1 MQSIKNTILKED
13 LAKIF
18 ADFTEKEKLRDSTIF
33 ITGCAGFLGYYF
45 LCFFIYY
52 SGKLGIKKIIGVD
65 NFLVG
70 ENKWVEDLERK
81 SSGRFVFH
89 HFDVVT
95 NQLKDIPNV
104 KDANYIIHMAS
115 VASPVYYRKFPMET
129 LDANIVGLRKLLE
142 FYKHQ
147 NIDGLLMFSSSEIYG
162 EPIPEQIP
170 TPEEY
175 RGNVATIGPRA
186 CYDEAKRFSET
197 LCYLF
202 SKVYNMSVTL
212 VRPFNNY
219 GPGMNINDGRV
230 PADFARAVVENRDIT
245 IYSDGSP
252 TRTFCYISDAIVGY
266 LKTLVY
272 KSFDVFNIGI
282 DRPEISI
289 LELARIYKEQGKKII
304 GYSGKINF
312 SLRRRKKIT

>member
-1 MQSIKNTILKED
+1 M
-13 LAKIF
+13 
-18 ADFTEKEKLRDSTIF
+18 
-33 ITGCAGFLGYYF
+33 
-45 LCFFIYY
+45 
-52 SGKLGIKKIIGVD
+52 
-65 NFLVG
+65 
-70 ENKWVEDLERK
+70 VEDLERK

-115 VASPVYYRKFPMET
+115 VASPVYYHKFPMET
-129 LDANIVGLRKLLE
+129 WMPILSDCVNCWNFINTKHRRIANVFPAVK
-142 FYKHQ
+142 
-147 NIDGLLMFSSSEIYG
+147 IYG

-219 GPGMNINDGRV
+219 GP
-230 PADFARAVVENRDIT
+230 A
-245 IYSDGSP
+245 
-252 TRTFCYISDAIVGY
+252 
-266 LKTLVY
+266 
-272 KSFDVFNIGI
+272 
-282 DRPEISI
+282 
-289 LELARIYKEQGKKII
+289 
-304 GYSGKINF
+304 
-312 SLRRRKKIT
+312 